1 MHKFIL
7 LFTICLISFACNE
20 NKQEAVETV
29 KGDTTTYQWEEWTDR
44 FIDGFTYS
52 HKASL
57 NDTVRIF
64 PFAKNVK
71 PNRGVKYGIT
81 AEIIES
87 NGKIIPI
94 NQKPLDHS
102 CGFVPL
108 SSGNHKLLI
117 TNSVNPKLKRIIN
130 IEIK

>member
-1 MHKFIL
+1 MKYLYLLLFSIIL
-7 LFTICLISFACNE
+7 LSCSEDKQDAIETING
-20 NKQEAVETV
+20 N
-29 KGDTTTYQWEEWTDR
+29 TTSYQWEEWTDR
-44 FIDGFTYS
+44 FIDGFTYN

-57 NDTVRIF
+57 NDTISIF

-87 NGKIIPI
+87 NGKIIPL
-94 NQKPLDHS
+94 NYKPLDHS

-108 SSGNHKLLI
+108 SVGNHKLLI
-117 TNSVNPKLKRIIN
+117 TNTVNPKLKRLIN
-130 IEIK
+130 IEVK